1 MTFYWYFR
9 CCHRTDT
16 RLIISSVALFKSKQP
31 PFTWFAEKNQRVW
44 ADYSEPLCFKSI
56 FFLCRW
62 ARNTMCA
69 QRQGYERLEMPL
81 VCRSHL
87 CLSHKCRML
96 LSFPSASILWPFS
109 LLDAMASWTSSCLA
123 NRPFWFAF
131 WLHSSKYQGYGSGHF
146 KCPKR
151 TCLSSHPQL
160 CFFSQASASQ
170 QRTVSVASWHS
181 FSRSPASH
189 SARSAISLKAILQSI
204 YLLAPLPSTQ
214 SIPLS
219 SLAATLCWRCL
230 CFRTFITLTLISSQ
244 KLVRSSIPSYG
255 LLLPLLP
262 VSLPWCSQTE
272 QVFKWQSL
280 WICCQLFHGT
290 PQSWEVVLS
299 GFSKQRLNIQ
309 WWCSNSLSNTVPL
322 AAFHESVPSAF
333 LWLMS
338 QP

>member
-1 MTFYWYFR
+1 
-9 CCHRTDT
+9 
-16 RLIISSVALFKSKQP
+16 
-31 PFTWFAEKNQRVW
+31 
-44 ADYSEPLCFKSI
+44 
-56 FFLCRW
+56 
-62 ARNTMCA
+62 MCA

-109 LLDAMASWTSSCLA
+109 LLDAMASWTSSCLS

-170 QRTVSVASWHS
+170 QRTVSLASWHS
-181 FSRSPASH
+181 FSRSPASQ

-214 SIPLS
+214 SIPPSPLS
-219 SLAATLCWRCL
+219 T
-230 CFRTFITLTLISSQ
+230 ILTSAQLPIHTSVTTSCHP
-244 KLVRSSIPSYG
+244 LLMVS
-255 LLLPLLP
+255 LLPDLHHTYTYLLP
-262 VSLPWCSQTE
+262 E
-272 QVFKWQSL
+272 AGEVFHPIVW
-280 WICCQLFHGT
+280 T
-290 PQSWEVVLS
+290 PSAS
-299 GFSKQRLNIQ
+299 PT
-309 WWCSNSLSNTVPL
+309 C
-322 AAFHESVPSAF
+322 VPSVMFSNWA
-333 LWLMS
+333 S
-338 QP
+338 V